1 MLVLQN
7 TTRGDSFQAPRP
19 LFVWNGSC
27 REGGT
32 SGHCESCRSR
42 SAVSAA
48 TRFLSSSSSSAWG
61 SRESSLRAG
70 PTSASVASS
79 AQSAGSSLPEACLWF
94 FARPARSEA
103 FVLVARA
110 EGRVV
115 GCSTILGRSEPSV
128 TGAAALPQFR
138 GRGVAFS
145 QLQEAVRRLRLRGH
159 RRASAAAVNDAGRR
173 SAAPCPRSRARPWAR
188 SVPSLFP
195 AASERSSGAWPAG
208 AAGSPRS
215 KGKRPTSPSR

>member
-42 SAVSAA
+42 SAVSAS

-61 SRESSLRAG
+61 SRESSLPARDRLPPPRVPGRLAPLCPRRA
-70 PTSASVASS
+70 S
-79 AQSAGSSLPEACLWF
+79 GSSR
-94 FARPARSEA
+94 ARPAARRSSSLRGRKGASSDVPRSSAEA
-103 FVLVARA
+103 ALRD
-110 EGRVV
+110 R
-115 GCSTILGRSEPSV
+115 
-128 TGAAALPQFR
+128 AAALPQFR
-138 GRGVAFS
+138 GRGAAFS

-208 AAGSPRS
+208 AAGSPRLER
-215 KGKRPTSPSR
+215 KKPASPSR